1 MNLTRIIADKRD
13 GNRIPDEDLTKL
25 VKGYAVG
32 DVPEHQMAAFAMAVY
47 FQGMQPDETVTLT
60 REMRDSGKVMRWPG
74 LDKPI
79 VDKHSTGGIGDKIS
93 IPLAPMLAACG
104 LAVPMISGRGL
115 GATGGTLDKL
125 ESIHG
130 FRTDLSIEET
140 QKVVSEVGCVITG
153 ATEQIAP
160 ADRKLYA
167 LRDITATVPSVPLIT
182 ASILSKK
189 LAEGLDS
196 LVLDV
201 KWGSGSFMKTIEQA
215 NALAESLVSVASQ
228 LGVKTTALI
237 TDMNQPLGRIGNAVE
252 IAESIEILKNNVSAD
267 TITLTV
273 ALGSELLVASNLAD
287 DGQQAVSMLLESIR
301 SGTAYEVFEKM
312 VAAQGGDLSKPR
324 PRGKEH
330 VIAADRAG
338 VVVSVD
344 TEAFG
349 WAVIDMGG
357 GRKQLGDQLD
367 HSTGLEWLTRIGNVV
382 EYGEPLLSVYCSDEL
397 FAKLEEPLRSAIVL
411 ADEPGETIEPPELIV
426 KRVTSES

>member
-32 DVPEHQMAAFAMAVY
+32 EVPEHQMAAFAMAVY

-252 IAESIEILKNNVSAD
+252 IAESIEILKNNC
-267 TITLTV
+267 
-273 ALGSELLVASNLAD
+273 LLYTSP
-287 DGQQAVSMLLESIR
+287 SPR
-301 SGTAYEVFEKM
+301 
-312 VAAQGGDLSKPR
+312 DLSTSRMP
-324 PRGKEH
+324 
-330 VIAADRAG
+330 
-338 VVVSVD
+338 S
-344 TEAFG
+344 
-349 WAVIDMGG
+349 
-357 GRKQLGDQLD
+357 
-367 HSTGLEWLTRIGNVV
+367 
-382 EYGEPLLSVYCSDEL
+382 
-397 FAKLEEPLRSAIVL
+397 SA
-411 ADEPGETIEPPELIV
+411 
-426 KRVTSES
+426 